1 MPVDCWHL
9 RTADGREVDLLIET
23 EGGYVPIEIKS
34 KERVSYTDARHLR
47 QLGKILDKP
56 ILLSLLLSN
65 DPRIKDLGD
74 GVIALPVGWTLGG

>member
-34 KERVSYTDARHLR
+34 KDRVSYTDARRLR
-47 QLGKILDKP
+47 QLGEILDEP
-56 ILLSLLLSN
+56 ILLSLVLSN

-74 GVIALPVGWTLGG
+74 GVTVLPVGWALGG